1 MISEYSE
8 IRRSTTVL
16 NVKIS
21 NRDSNA
27 SSRDRPRHGRGR
39 MNGGRTGP
47 TPGSDH
53 TLKRVVIIEGED
65 SAPEAMKPTLA
76 LLQGLGLPIE
86 WDMPPVGR
94 AGIEAHGDPFPEQA
108 RRSIDA
114 SDATLFGATSGLSA
128 RAILY
133 LRWGKN
139 TYANVRP
146 ARWRPGYRS
155 PMARPEG
162 IDLVIVRENLE
173 DLYLGVEGE
182 IEELAP
188 LALQSRTAGR
198 PVADYAPGRFA
209 LKVISEAGSRRV
221 IRFAFELARSRK
233 AAGHPG
239 RVTCSSKY
247 NMLPQS
253 DGLFR
258 EVAQAVANDF
268 PDVELQTLIVDDLA
282 QRLVTQPHELDVVV
296 LPNLYGDILSD
307 LAGGVVGG
315 LGVAPSGCY
324 GDDYAY
330 FESAHGSAP
339 DIAGRGIVNPTA
351 TILSAAMM
359 LGHLGFDDAGTRLDD
374 AVTAV
379 FAEGK
384 VLTPDQGG
392 SATTIEFCDAVARVL
407 EKEERHA

>member
-1 MISEYSE
+1 
-8 IRRSTTVL
+8 V
-16 NVKIS
+16 
-21 NRDSNA
+21 
-27 SSRDRPRHGRGR
+27 
-39 MNGGRTGP
+39 
-47 TPGSDH
+47 
-53 TLKRVVIIEGED
+53 KRVAVIEGED
-65 SAPEAMKPTLA
+65 AAPEAMKPTLA

-86 WDMPPVGR
+86 WHVPPVGQ
-94 AGIEAHGDPFPEQA
+94 AGVEAFGDPFPAEA

-114 SDATLFGATSGLSA
+114 CDATFFGATSGLSA
-128 RAILY
+128 RALLY

-139 TYANVRP
+139 TFANVRP

-155 PMARPEG
+155 PLAQPEG

-188 LALQSRTAGR
+188 LALESPTARR

-209 LKVISEAGSRRV
+209 LKVISEAGSERV
-221 IRFAFELARSRK
+221 IRFAFELARRRK
-233 AAGHPG
+233 AAGQPG

-247 NMLPQS
+247 NMLPRS

-258 EVAQAVANDF
+258 EIALRIASDF
-268 PDVELQTLIVDDLA
+268 PDIELQTFIVDDLA
-282 QRLVTQPHELDVVV
+282 QRLVTRPHDLDVVV

-307 LAGGVVGG
+307 LAGGVIGG
-315 LGVAPSGCY
+315 LGLAPSGCY

-339 DIAGRGIVNPTA
+339 DIAGRGIINPTA

-359 LGHLGFDDAGTRLDD
+359 LAHLGFEDAATRLDR
-374 AVTAV
+374 AVSAV
-379 FAEGK
+379 FADGEH
-384 VLTPDQGG
+384 LTPDQGG
-392 SATTIEFCDAVARVL
+392 GATTIEFCDAVAGVL
-407 EKEERHA
+407 ETEDRHA